1 MNETIKNQ
9 LDHRTI
15 REFKNEKIDDS
26 IIESLLDVAN
36 MSPSS
41 NGMQLFSIIKITDQ
55 NLKEE
60 LAKNGLQEYM
70 ARAPYLWIFIV
81 DLFRNYNIA
90 KENYQEN
97 DEMIGFDKFIQGFTD
112 SIIAAQN
119 VSIAAESLG
128 LGVNYFGNIHNNT
141 KHIIEL
147 LNLPKLTYPA
157 VGLGFG
163 LANQKPQL
171 KPRMDINLK
180 TFENYYQVFDNYNEK
195 ISAYDKEMTT
205 YYDLR
210 DANRRVDS
218 FSKQIPVKQGSLI
231 ANRNKMFETLIDQG
245 FIVK

>member
-112 SIIAAQN
+112 SIIAAKN

-147 LNLPKLTYPA
+147 LDLPKLTYPA
-157 VGLGFG
+157 VGL
-163 LANQKPQL
+163 
-171 KPRMDINLK
+171 
-180 TFENYYQVFDNYNEK
+180 
-195 ISAYDKEMTT
+195 
-205 YYDLR
+205 
-210 DANRRVDS
+210 
-218 FSKQIPVKQGSLI
+218 
-231 ANRNKMFETLIDQG
+231 IDQG

>member
-55 NLKEE
+55 NLKE
-60 LAKNGLQEYM
+60 
-70 ARAPYLWIFIV
+70 
-81 DLFRNYNIA
+81 
-90 KENYQEN
+90 NYQEN

-147 LNLPKLTYPA
+147 LDLPKLTYPA